1 MNTLTPIR
9 TLVSFTQEFCF
20 NDNLNNNISNY
31 LFIDFDSSV
40 ESLYISMA
48 DGRTIN
54 ERIFMLIKN
63 QKELLSHGNRRGRE
77 VTLDVLGHSIKA
89 VDAYKLTK
97 QIVRIEN
104 DKLIVGELVY
114 NLLKLENIFV
124 IGGGKAT
131 FAIAQALD
139 QILGSRITGGIVNIK
154 RGENRRLNHIK
165 VIEAGH
171 PIPDEAGLEGT
182 QEMLKIAKK
191 ANDGDLVFC
200 AITGGASA
208 LMPFPAENI
217 SLKDKKNVT
226 ELLLKCGAT
235 IDEINPIRKHI
246 SVIKGGRL
254 ATYIH
259 PAELINLIII
269 DEIAGRPWG
278 PTVPDVSTF
287 KDAVNVLRKYRLW
300 EKVPNSVQE
309 HLERG
314 LVDSRLETP
323 KCNDFKGINV
333 HNIVLADNGI
343 MCEAA
348 KKRAEVLGYKPLIL
362 STSLE
367 GESREAGIILASIAK
382 EIEAKH
388 RPINPPC
395 ILILGGETTVTIT
408 GQHGKG
414 GPSQELVL
422 GASLKLAGSE
432 KIVIASLDTDGT
444 DGPTDVA
451 GGIVDGYTLKRAKE
465 NGIDI
470 FENLMMH
477 NASKVLMKLQDAI
490 FTGPT
495 GTNVMDLNI
504 VVITS

>member
-1 MNTLTPIR
+1 
-9 TLVSFTQEFCF
+9 
-20 NDNLNNNISNY
+20 
-31 LFIDFDSSV
+31 
-40 ESLYISMA
+40 
-48 DGRTIN
+48 
-54 ERIFMLIKN
+54 MLIKN

-77 VTLDVLGHSIKA
+77 VALDVIEYSIRA
-89 VDAYKLTK
+89 VNAYELTK
-97 QIVRIEN
+97 QIVRIETN
-104 DKLIVGELVY
+104 KLIVGELVY
-114 NLLKLENIFV
+114 NLSKLRNIFI

-139 QILGSRITGGIVNIK
+139 EILGSRITRGIINIK
-154 RGENRRLNHIK
+154 RGENRRLNYIK

-171 PIPDEAGLEGT
+171 PIPDEVGLEGT
-182 QEMLKIAKK
+182 KEMLEIAKMAK
-191 ANDGDLVFC
+191 DGDLVFC

-208 LMPFPAENI
+208 LMPLPVGKI
-217 SLKDKKNVT
+217 SLKDKKDVT

-235 IDEINPIRKHI
+235 IDEINPVRNHI
-246 SVIKGGRL
+246 SVIKGGKL
-254 ATYIH
+254 AKYVH

-269 DEIAGRPWG
+269 DEVAGQPWG

-287 KDAVNVLRKYRLW
+287 EDAINVLRKYHLW
-300 EKVPNSVQE
+300 KKAPNSVRR

-333 HNIVLADNGI
+333 HNVVLADNGT

-348 KKRAEVLGYKPLIL
+348 KKRAEVLGYQPLIL

-367 GESREAGIILASIAK
+367 GESKEAGIILASIAK
-382 EIEAKH
+382 EIEAKS

-395 ILILGGETTVTIT
+395 ILIVGGETTVTIT

-422 GASLKLAGSE
+422 GASLKLSGSE

-465 NGIDI
+465 TGIDV
-470 FENLMMH
+470 FENLRKH
-477 NASKVLMKLQDAI
+477 NTSRVLMKLQDAI

>member
-1 MNTLTPIR
+1 
-9 TLVSFTQEFCF
+9 
-20 NDNLNNNISNY
+20 
-31 LFIDFDSSV
+31 
-40 ESLYISMA
+40 
-48 DGRTIN
+48 
-54 ERIFMLIKN
+54 MLIKN
-63 QKELLSHGNRRGRE
+63 QKKLLSHGNRRGRE
-77 VTLDVLGHSIKA
+77 VALDVIEYSIRA

-104 DKLIVGELVY
+104 DKLLVGELVY
-114 NLLKLENIFV
+114 NLLKLGNIFV

-139 QILGSRITGGIVNIK
+139 EILGSRITGGIVNIK

-182 QEMLKIAKK
+182 IEMLEIAKIAKE
-191 ANDGDLVFC
+191 GDLVFC

-208 LMPFPAENI
+208 LMPLPVGKI
-217 SLKDKKNVT
+217 SLKDKKDVT

-235 IDEINPIRKHI
+235 IDEINPVRKHI

-254 ATYIH
+254 AMYIH

-269 DEIAGRPWG
+269 DEIAGQPWG

-287 KDAVNVLRKYRLW
+287 EDAVNVLRKYRLW
-300 EKVPNSVQE
+300 EKTPNSVRG

-314 LVDSRLETP
+314 LVDPRLETP

-333 HNIVLADNGI
+333 HNIVLADNGT

-348 KKRAEVLGYKPLIL
+348 KKKAEVLGYKPLIL

-382 EIEAKH
+382 EIEANS

-408 GQHGKG
+408 KQHGKG

-470 FENLMMH
+470 FENLMEH
-477 NASKVLMKLQDAI
+477 NASRVLMKLQDAI